1 MRHILFFVILPM
13 PGRKL
18 FRRLSMEIICSDCPR
33 RCRARRGDTLPG
45 GICRSPLL
53 PRVVRAVPH
62 YGEEP
67 CISGT
72 RGAGTIF
79 FSGCSLRCIY
89 CQNLEISRMRIGKEV
104 SIERLSKIFLELQ
117 QKGAHNINLVTPTHY
132 ALQIREAI
140 LSARAQGLSIPTV
153 WNSSGYEKAET
164 LRALSDVI
172 DIYLTDV
179 KYLDSE
185 LSKNFSSAPDYPEVI
200 QKAFPEMLRQY
211 PACIYDENGLM
222 RSGVIVRHLV
232 LPGHVRNTEAVL
244 KYLSAFPKDSFLLS
258 LMSQYTPLRTIE
270 KYPELNR
277 RLTKREYERAV
288 DYALSLGFTD
298 ALIQE
303 GKAAEE
309 SFIPAFDYEG
319 VQDNRYDFS

>member
-1 MRHILFFVILPM
+1 MQNNPDISRCTVCPRSCGVNRTEGEKGFCRASGSGVILA
-13 PGRKL
+13 
-18 FRRLSMEIICSDCPR
+18 
-33 RCRARRGDTLPG
+33 RAAL
-45 GICRSPLL
+45 
-53 PRVVRAVPH
+53 H
-62 YGEEP
+62 FYEEP

-72 RGAGTIF
+72 NGSGAVF

-222 RSGVIVRHLV
+222 HSGVIVRHLV

-277 RLTKREYERAV
+277 RRTKREYERAV